1 MPEEL
6 QEMKVTNDQLEKIAR
21 LIVGI
26 AAVPEFANKK
36 IPTSLVAKIYGK
48 SESWVR
54 NGIIEGWLPIGH
66 GTCSENRRNVYV
78 SPKKLW
84 EDTGY
89 VWQGVVDM

>member
-6 QEMKVTNDQLEKIAR
+6 EQMKLENETLEKMAR
-21 LIVGI
+21 IIVGI
-26 AAVPEFANKK
+26 VAVPEFSDEK
-36 IPTSLVAKIYGK
+36 IPTKVVAKIYGK

-54 NGIIEGWLPIGH
+54 NGIIDGWLPIGH
-66 GTCSENRRNVYV
+66 GTKSDNRKNIYV

-89 VWQGVVDM
+89 IWKGSQGG

>member
-26 AAVPEFANKK
+26 AAVPEFSNKK

-54 NGIIEGWLPIGH
+54 NGIIEGWLPIGP

>member
-26 AAVPEFANKK
+26 AAVPEFSNKK

-54 NGIIEGWLPIGH
+54 NGIIEGW
-66 GTCSENRRNVYV
+66 
-78 SPKKLW
+78 
-84 EDTGY
+84 
-89 VWQGVVDM
+89 QGVVDM